1 MAISH
6 ITTESSK
13 ISASAEFKTAFDAQ
27 LRLEELLTDN
37 EIGADHAYDLVLNS
51 PDNER
56 ALRWTIERLRND
68 VRETYRVFNEW
79 ADLLPTET
87 VPA

>member
-1 MAISH
+1 MATKKS
-6 ITTESSK
+6 TTESSPP
-13 ISASAEFKTAFDAQ
+13 SASAEFKTAFDAQ

-37 EIGADHAYDLVLNS
+37 ELGADHALDLIFNS
-51 PDNER
+51 PNNER

-68 VRETYRVFNEW
+68 VHETYRVFNSW
-79 ADLLPTET
+79 ADLRQTEA